1 MNYVELFAGCGGL
14 SLGLKSVGFNLL
26 MANELSPMA
35 AETYAFNFL
44 NEDLQAQAESI
55 NANPKKTL
63 WLASQHAQ
71 TDLKLRLR
79 EDPRTFPVLGKGKTD
94 IAPNGDNLN
103 GSLVIGSIV
112 DLNALLQRKPK
123 IANALKNG
131 FGDGGVDLVS
141 GGPPCQSFSMA
152 GLRRL
157 GCEKN
162 SLPWEFAKFAQVV
175 QPKFVAIENVTGILR
190 PFQDEQ
196 GNSYYAWFEL
206 AKAFAG
212 IGYVPLC
219 LHVNAKFSGVPQSRP
234 RFILIGIRKD
244 FFDNLAP
251 TFNDAERKLFEEP
264 LTFFNNIKHN
274 EEISISAL
282 CYRDVARPD
291 DLTLFKDSFLKSFVT
306 CHDKFVTVSEAIDD
320 LRDNGV
326 AKAAFAK
333 NILRVFSEVLPK
345 RNVANHGH
353 RKHSALVR
361 RRFRLYQT
369 LQLVDN
375 AAHKEVLNVL
385 KAASNTITTSA
396 WKKLAGFDYLIESGE
411 YVFFKTKKDF
421 ISFLKRHPTK
431 KQSQKALLA
440 NQPAPAALSIPDDGC
455 HYHHDELRTLT
466 VREMARIQSFP
477 DNFEFRSKIT
487 TGGQMR
493 SFEVPQYT
501 QVGNAVP
508 PLLGRALGLAVANLL
523 KRNIQA
529 RT

>member
-1 MNYVELFAGCGGL
+1 MNYVELFAGCGGM

-44 NEDLQAQAESI
+44 NEDLQTLADSQ
-55 NANPKKTL
+55 NDHPKKTL
-63 WLASQHAQ
+63 WLASHHAQ

-79 EDPRTFPVLGKGKTD
+79 EDPSIFPVLGKGKTD

-103 GSLVIGSIV
+103 GSLVVGSIV
-112 DLNALLQRKPK
+112 ALNALLQKKPK
-123 IANALKNG
+123 IAYALKNG

-152 GLRRL
+152 GLRKQN
-157 GCEKN
+157 CEKN
-162 SLPWEFAKFAQVV
+162 SLPWEFAKLAKIV

-190 PFQDEQ
+190 PFRDEQ

-219 LHVNAKFSGVPQSRP
+219 LHVNAKLSGVPQSRP

-244 FFDNLAP
+244 YFDCLSP
-251 TFNDAERKLFEEP
+251 TFNDAERKLFDEP
-264 LTFFNNIKHN
+264 LTFFDSVKHN
-274 EEISISAL
+274 EEIEISAL
-282 CYRDVARPD
+282 RYRDVARPD
-291 DLTLFKDSFLKSFVT
+291 DFILFKDSFLKSFVA

-320 LRDNGV
+320 LRENGA

-333 NILRVFSEVLPK
+333 NILQLFSEVLPK
-345 RNVANHGH
+345 REIANHVH
-353 RKHSALVR
+353 RNHSALVR
-361 RRFRLYQT
+361 RRFRLYQI

-375 AAHKEVLNVL
+375 ATRKEVLSVL
-385 KAASNTITTSA
+385 KAASTTITRLA
-396 WKKLAGFDYLIESGE
+396 WEKLADFDYLIESGE
-411 YVFFKTKKDF
+411 YVIFKTKKDF

-508 PLLGRALGLAVANLL
+508 PLLGRALGLAISNLL
-523 KRNIQA
+523 NRN
-529 RT
+529 

>member
-44 NEDLQAQAESI
+44 NEDLQAIAESK
-55 NANPKKTL
+55 NAKPRKML

-71 TDLKLRLR
+71 TELKLRLR
-79 EDPRTFPVLGKGKTD
+79 EDPRTFPALGKGMTD
-94 IAPNGDNLN
+94 IPPNSENLKS
-103 GSLVIGSIV
+103 SLVVGSIV
-112 DLNALLQRKPK
+112 ALNALLQKKPE
-123 IANALKNG
+123 IANALRNG
-131 FGDGGVDLVS
+131 FGEGGVDLVS

-152 GLRRL
+152 GLRKQD
-157 GCEKN
+157 CEKN
-162 SLPWEFAKFAQVV
+162 ALPWEFAKFAEVV

-190 PFQDEQ
+190 PFQDDQ

-219 LHVNAKFSGVPQSRP
+219 LHVNAKFTGVPQSRP
-234 RFILIGIRKD
+234 RFMLIGVRKD
-244 FFDNLAP
+244 FFDNLTL
-251 TFNDAERKLFEEP
+251 TFNDAERTLFEEP
-264 LTFFNNIKHN
+264 LAFFNSIKHS
-274 EEISISAL
+274 EEVEISAL
-282 CYRDVARPD
+282 RYRDVAKLD
-291 DLTLFKDSFLKSFVT
+291 DFILFRNSFLKSFVT

-320 LRDNGV
+320 LRDNG
-326 AKAAFAK
+326 ADQSAFVK

-345 RNVANHGH
+345 REIANHVL
-353 RKHSALVR
+353 RNHSALVR
-361 RRFRLYQT
+361 RRFRLYQI

-375 AAHKEVLNVL
+375 STRKEVLAVL
-385 KAASNTITTSA
+385 RVTSSSITDAA
-396 WKKLAGFDYLIESGE
+396 WEKLARFDYQIESGE
-411 YVFFKTKKDF
+411 YIFFKTKEDF
-421 ISFLKRHPTK
+421 ISYLQLHPTK
-431 KQSQKALLA
+431 KLTQNALLA

-455 HYHHDELRTLT
+455 HYHHDELRTLS

-508 PLLGRALGLAVANLL
+508 PLLGRALGLAIANLL
-523 KRNIQA
+523 NRSKSA
-529 RT
+529 D